1 MADSPI
7 QIVSQLIYDK
17 DSNTPTDWLLANVG
31 QMIRIET
38 IFEVKNVIVNG
49 TSEPFIINNKDGYI
63 ESGWLTDAS
72 YRFTNFKE
80 GDVIYYFNYIAGT
93 PAGGGTGYFT
103 IIEKRSDGEIRLDP
117 VPSSPENTEDY
128 QGAIS
133 NTTPITAIRYSSN
146 FIENSGAD
154 TFTSNIDAT
163 DDIIGSEQIYSIAKK
178 LADDTTISFM
188 EPNGTKT
195 WQIHSGSYIID
206 GGQSPVTIQG
216 VSIQTSP
223 LYVSTYKIIEKTI
236 VTPWILY
243 QQLENQLSGL
253 PYKDFEATKCWKFIS
268 RIEAAEVFTNPNFLV
283 SETFNTQL
291 GNSGWFN
298 ENFNTG
304 LTKYSISAPQ
314 FKNAGNIID
323 SIQFDTSETEI
334 TFDIDNAD
342 GVFTNNPN
350 VIRIGFMRVPS
361 DPADYQNG
369 EFASINFLF
378 DGAKVILGDPPATGY
393 NISDPTLSVIKSAF
407 AVYQSPFKISLKL
420 VVQMS
425 DNVLKRFLG
434 SQTPRYFIFASLKDY
449 ALDRIDP
456 LNDQVTLQIAFSEF
470 AYVTADPNMIVVDK
484 SVFLQHPDHD
494 PETEGIN
501 TNELQPPFYDAYLSF
516 TMYVDSGLQ
525 MVMYIDRLPTDPKYG
540 EILGVADWQGT
551 ELSTVEKLVDSVND
565 KVAYGTIPAPFTS
578 INTTENFVVIGVNTS
593 TGGLGTLYGLTVQA
607 PSGSKTKYNGK
618 ILYVTQNEIVKNSA
632 NYTFYGGYDGAN
644 PVLDV
649 FVEDEIVAC
658 SQFYIERDT
667 RLSDEI
673 IITSIDCKV
682 IATEGDN
689 EFDLEKFAVQ
699 TGSVPLTGDT
709 QQIDTSILR
718 PFHIPV
724 EEPRKTVVV
733 KRRNDLDAGS
743 RKYFSVQFPFMF
755 RWEDW
760 EKLLNVD
767 PFFLDATKPNK
778 NFNHQWIHYNTG
790 FWKINY
796 QLVVNATKNGVR
808 QQYKHNDLLVPHNYV
823 SNVYY
828 TVKKIETFDAD
839 TLQPLIFSGKDYI
852 HSTNKTLVVATFE
865 LGYNIVLDNAT
876 VLIGME
882 VFGKGGIL
890 GKRSY
895 SSRWI
900 RDSDTWFES
909 LNNDGLVE
917 LTVTYPVTG
926 TLIVA
931 KCLINNEQ
939 LPQDSKSFSLMAR
952 CYEYGTIPDTFL
964 VDDTYD
970 ENPLTDNADND
981 LITD

>member
-1 MADSPI
+1 MAESPI
-7 QIVSQLIYDK
+7 QIVSQFFYDK
-17 DSNTPTDWLLANVG
+17 DSTVPTDWLLANVG

-38 IFEVKNVIVNG
+38 IFEVKNVAISGRTEVFIVNN
-49 TSEPFIINNKDGYI
+49 TDGYL
-63 ESGWLTDAS
+63 EPGWVTDAS

-80 GDVIYYFNYIAGT
+80 GDTIYYYNYVDNH
-93 PAGGGTGYFT
+93 PLDGGVFT
-103 IIEKRSDGEIRLDP
+103 IAEKRSDGEIRLFPAPTTPID
-117 VPSSPENTEDY
+117 TEDY

-133 NTTPITAIRYSSN
+133 NMTPITAIRYSSN

-195 WQIHSGSYIID
+195 WQIHSGSYIVD
-206 GGQSPVTIQG
+206 GDQSPVTIQG

-268 RIEAAEVFTNPNFLV
+268 KVEASEVFTDPNFLV
-283 SETFNTQL
+283 SETFSSKIGNT
-291 GNSGWFN
+291 GWFN

-378 DGAKVILGDPPATGY
+378 DGAKVTLGDPPASGY

-407 AVYQSPFKISLKL
+407 AVYQSPYKISLKL
-420 VVQMS
+420 VLQMS
-425 DNVLKRFLG
+425 DNVLQRFLG

-470 AYVTADPNMIVVDK
+470 TYVTSDPNMIVVDK
-484 SVFLQHPDHD
+484 NVFLQHPDSD
-494 PETEGIN
+494 PKTEGVNLDALYPPYHDASTVMSFKLLN
-501 TNELQPPFYDAYLSF
+501 TDTA
-516 TMYVDSGLQ
+516 VI
-525 MVMYIDRLPTDPKYG
+525 YIDRLPGDPKYG
-540 EILGVADWQGT
+540 EVLGVADWQGSEIAT
-551 ELSTVEKLVDSVND
+551 AQKLVDSIND
-565 KVAYGTIPAPFTS
+565 QVAYGTIPAPFTS
-578 INTTENFVVIGVNTS
+578 INTTDDVIANHNIEPS
-593 TGGLGTLYGLTVQA
+593 SFTLFLQS
-607 PSGSKTKYNGK
+607 PLNSKAKYNGYAVYFK
-618 ILYVTQNEIVKNSA
+618 QGVSGGFGNV
-632 NYTFYGGYDGAN
+632 FYGGSNGSTKS
-644 PVLDV
+644 LDI

-658 SQFYIERDT
+658 SNFYIERDT
-667 RLSDEI
+667 RPSDEI
-673 IITSIDCKV
+673 IITSIESKV
-682 IATEGDN
+682 IATNGTD
-689 EFDLEKFAVQ
+689 EFDLENFKVQ
-699 TGSVPLTGDT
+699 TGSVSLTGDT

-724 EEPRKTVVV
+724 DEPRKVVTV
-733 KRRNDLDAGS
+733 KRRNDLDLGS

-760 EKLLNVD
+760 EKLLNVN
-767 PFFLDATKPNK
+767 PFFLDTTKPN
-778 NFNHQWIHYNTG
+778 NNLNHQWIHYNTG
-790 FWKINY
+790 PWKINY
-796 QLVVNATKNGVR
+796 QLIINATKNGVK
-808 QQYKHNDLLVPHNYV
+808 QQYKYNTEFIPHNYK
-823 SNVYY
+823 SNHYY
-828 TVKKIETFDAD
+828 IVKDIETFDPD
-839 TLQPLIFSGKDYI
+839 TLQPLIFTGKEYI
-852 HSTNKTLVVATFE
+852 HSGKKTLVVATFE
-865 LGYNIVLDNAT
+865 TSLLVTIETAT
-876 VLIGME
+876 VVIGME
-882 VFGKGGIL
+882 VYGKGGIL

-895 SSRWI
+895 SSRWV
-900 RDSDTWFES
+900 RDGDTWFES
-909 LNNDGLVE
+909 LNNDGLIDLN
-917 LTVTYPVTG
+917 LTNTVDG
-926 TLIVA
+926 TIVIA
-931 KCLINNEQ
+931 KCLINNEL
-939 LPQDSKSFSLMAR
+939 LPADAKSFSLMAR

-964 VDDTYD
+964 VDDTDD
-970 ENPLTDNADND
+970 ENELTDNADND
-981 LITD
+981 LTTD